1 MSAHGSGAFAQ
12 VLREVGSGLTVP
24 LPARVHILRELAYDL
39 EALSERFA
47 ADGLPLDEAAAAR
60 VRGPSAR
67 RGCITRARTSPR
79 TCVQALHG
87 ARLFDSGVAVFSSR
101 GRYRAAR
108 TLLGCPLLPGGFG
121 EPYRQV
127 ISSAH

>member
-47 ADGLPLDEAAAAR
+47 AVG
-60 VRGPSAR
+60 
-67 RGCITRARTSPR
+67 
-79 TCVQALHG
+79 
-87 ARLFDSGVAVFSSR
+87 
-101 GRYRAAR
+101 
-108 TLLGCPLLPGGFG
+108 
-121 EPYRQV
+121 
-127 ISSAH
+127 